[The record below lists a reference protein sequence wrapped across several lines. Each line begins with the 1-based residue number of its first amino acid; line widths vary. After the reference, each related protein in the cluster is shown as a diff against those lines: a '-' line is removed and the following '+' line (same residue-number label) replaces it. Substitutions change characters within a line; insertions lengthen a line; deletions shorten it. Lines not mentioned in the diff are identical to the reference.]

1 MDNPVSW
8 MILCVAVYGF
18 IGRIVSVE
26 LKKIIAKD
34 EAKKDPKMEY
44 DIDYIFFD

>member
-1 MDNPVSW
+1 MDNPISW
-8 MILCVAVYGF
+8 MILCVAVYSF

-44 DIDYIFFD
+44 DIDYVFFD

>member
-18 IGRIVSVE
+18 IGRIISVKA
-26 LKKIIAKD
+26 KKIIAKD
-34 EAKKDPKMEY
+34 KTPKIEY
-44 DIDYIFFD
+44 DIDYVFFD